1 MSQSVSRRTFLKLAG
16 VSAASAAFAA
26 CGPQA
31 PQAPPAPAA
40 ATTAPEA
47 TTAPQAAATTAPA
60 GEMKKLIF
68 SSYTWSGYEAAMRSI
83 IDSWVKDH
91 PDVQVEQQYI
101 AEDYWT
107 KLQTQVAGGTP
118 PDVGISDYGRM
129 LPYAKSGILLP
140 ISELIAR
147 DNFPLDKM
155 LPGAVA
161 QYRWVKGEFDSGGE
175 GGEMY
180 GLPSDAQDQIFAY
193 NKKMFDDAGVKYP
206 TDDWTWDDV
215 VTAGKTITNADQNK
229 WGIQRIDPWI
239 MTKGN
244 FLFSAGGANHT
255 ADLKKSLV
263 DDPKSV
269 EAWKWD
275 WDLIYTHKIA
285 PPPGAQA
292 QTNPFM
298 SGQVAMVV
306 DGVWWISDFASIT
319 DFGWDIALQPKHP
332 QTGKRTTSVE
342 SDGWW
347 IFKATKYVD
356 DSWSLMQNLSDEAGQ
371 KRFGDA
377 GYVIPSC
384 FPDIGKEWYSK
395 PPPENRMK
403 ALDNIVQDS
412 TKVDYTYFEFFT
424 CWDAYRPP
432 IEAAFADG
440 TDIEAALTE
449 AATIHNEEL
458 AKAWDKFQAA

>member
-1 MSQSVSRRTFLKLAG
+1 MATHVSRRRFLKLAG
-16 VSAASAAFAA
+16 VGAAGAALAA
-26 CGPQA
+26 CA
-31 PQAPPAPAA
+31 PQAAPQPTEAPAA
-40 ATTAPEA
+40 ATSAPEVQA
-47 TTAPQAAATTAPA
+47 TVAPS
-60 GEMKKLIF
+60 GEKKKLIF
-68 SSYTWSGYEAAMRSI
+68 SSYTWSGYEAAMRDI
-83 IDSWVKDH
+83 IDSWAKEH
-91 PDVQVEQQYI
+91 PDVEVEQQYI

-107 KLQTQVAGGTP
+107 KVQTQVAGGVP

-129 LPYAKSGILLP
+129 LPYAKSGTLLP
-140 ISELIAR
+140 ISELIKR
-147 DNFPLDKM
+147 DKFPTDQM
-155 LPGAVA
+155 LPDAVA
-161 QYRWVKGEFDSGGE
+161 QYRWVKGEFDSGGA

-193 NKKMFDDAGVKYP
+193 NKKMFDEANVKYP

-215 VTAGKTITNADQNK
+215 VTAGKAITKADQNK

-244 FLFSAGGANHT
+244 FLFPAGGANHS

-263 DDPKSV
+263 DDPGSV
-269 EAWKWD
+269 EAWKWN

-306 DGVWWISDFASIT
+306 DGVWWISDFANIT

-332 QTGKRTTSVE
+332 KTGKRTTSVE

-347 IFKATKYVD
+347 IFKATKVVD
-356 DSWSLMQNLSDEAGQ
+356 DSWSLMQYLANPAGQ

-384 FPDIGKEWYSK
+384 FPEIGKEWYSK
-395 PPPENRMK
+395 TPPENRMK

-412 TKVDYTYFEFFT
+412 VKVDYTYFEFFT
-424 CWDAYRPP
+424 CFDAYRPS

-440 TDIEAALTE
+440 TDIEKALGE

-458 AKAWDKFQAA
+458 TKAWDKFNAS